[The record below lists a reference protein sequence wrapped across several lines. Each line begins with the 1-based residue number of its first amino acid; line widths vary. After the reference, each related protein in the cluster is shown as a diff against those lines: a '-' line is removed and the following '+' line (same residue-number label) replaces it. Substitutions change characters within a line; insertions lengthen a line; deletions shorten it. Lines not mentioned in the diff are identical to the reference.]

1 VPFARVDFWT
11 GAISGP
17 ALFLTAVLFV
27 GQALRFVIYGEYER
41 RVSSGSILGWR
52 YFWTGAISDRR
63 SICGLGAAFRHL
75 WRVQA
80 DCVARRESAKRDTG
94 TWGRH
99 GGRVSGG
106 LGQHAGK

>member
-75 WRVQA
+75 WRVRT
-80 DCVARRESAKRDTG
+80 ARFVRIYF
-94 TWGRH
+94 
-99 GGRVSGG
+99 G
-106 LGQHAGK
+106 LALFLDRRYF